1 MKTEKTIEQLQAE
14 NDALRAAIA
23 EQNSTP
29 GAPAGLEAD
38 IKRRVAA
45 GLPLNHAIQAAISQK
60 LNDDRIAKEDAEAKA
75 KAEAESKAKA
85 KEVSELETLK
95 TKIARLEGRL
105 DGVRVEAS
113 KPS

>member
-1 MKTEKTIEQLQAE
+1 MKTGKTIEQLQAE

-38 IKRRVAA
+38 IKRRVSE

-60 LNDDRIAKEDAEAKA
+60 INDDRIAKEEAEEKA
-75 KAEAESKAKA
+75 KAEAAAKAKA
-85 KEVSELETLK
+85 KEVSELDALK
-95 TKIARLEGRL
+95 REIEVLKAAIN
-105 DGVRVEAS
+105 
-113 KPS
+113 KK

>member
-1 MKTEKTIEQLQAE
+1 MKTEKTVEQLQAE

-38 IKRRVAA
+38 IKRRVQA

-60 LNDDRIAKEDAEAKA
+60 INDDRIAKEEAAEKA
-75 KAEAESKAKA
+75 KAAEAA
-85 KEVSELETLK
+85 KEASAREQLAAAEK
-95 TKIARLEGRL
+95 KIAALEAKL
-105 DGVRVEAS
+105 KKEAQG
-113 KPS
+113 